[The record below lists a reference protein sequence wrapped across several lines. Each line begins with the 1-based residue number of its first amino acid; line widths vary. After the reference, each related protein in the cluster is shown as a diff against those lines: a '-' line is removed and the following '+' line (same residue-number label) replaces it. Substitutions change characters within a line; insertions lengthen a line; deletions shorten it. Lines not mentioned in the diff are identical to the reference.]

1 MQRTAVHC
9 IAVCRLSYCVQR
21 DVIDRVIMIGTNTG
35 NGTIAHCTLRA
46 QQCVGHRRAH
56 HCTVVHCTVLYYVLH
71 CTELYYVLHC
81 SALDWWALHPAVVL
95 CTLYTVLH
103 CASQCKS
110 VLYEG
115 GGSWCPPSYV
125 HVKFNEFEVDSF
137 GQTFYMFFELYK
149 CPFMMTECIWIRG
162 GSLVDNSL
170 PVVTLPT
177 AKRHPLPTPSL
188 HCHN

>member
-1 MQRTAVHC
+1 MQRC
-9 IAVCRLSYCVQR
+9 IVQCIVVQCRLSYCVR
-21 DVIDRVIMIGTNTG
+21 REVIDRVIMIGTNTG

-56 HCTVVHCTVLYYVLH
+56 HCTGVHW
-71 CTELYYVLHC
+71 TELYYVLHC
-81 SALDWWALHPAVVL
+81 SALYWWALPEALVL

-125 HVKFNEFEVDSF
+125 HVKFIEFEVDSF
-137 GQTFYMFFELYK
+137 GQTFRMFFELYK
-149 CPFMMTECIWIRG
+149 CPFMMTECIWIRE
-162 GSLVDNSL
+162 GSLDDNSL
-170 PVVTLPT
+170 PMVTLPT